1 MEDSKLLQLFFQNR
15 DFNELN
21 QKKGIEMNRG
31 AGEGDYFL
39 YPQLF
44 RHDDHWAHGDML
56 ETVVHSRAPTV
67 R

>member
-1 MEDSKLLQLFFQNR
+1 
-15 DFNELN
+15 
-21 QKKGIEMNRG
+21 MNRG
-31 AGEGDYFL
+31 VGEGDYFL